1 MKGINAF
8 SAMSG
13 VDDRF
18 VMASLLPADLPG
30 GVSATAKVRKQE
42 KDNWFTRMT
51 SSGWFA
57 AAVSLVVAFGVLA
70 GIVAAGRMAPQNPS
84 YGPGPSSGFPAGT
97 LQNMPESEHD
107 ESDESYDPS
116 EDGSDIPVE
125 TSPVINDPSEPQ
137 KGSVAV
143 ISDGFTVFPK
153 GYCVW
158 ASGQQLDENGEM
170 TGFDADGFG
179 AVNQLGAIKNE
190 IPNMST
196 SGNSFS
202 LSLSDGMTL
211 QNIRVFKIVEIQN
224 DTFEEVDW
232 GVEGEDFSHAPI
244 MYLATLPKNGDYI
257 VVLEIH
263 YENRTSADEYIMGVN
278 EYAFWLTT
286 GSGWD
291 QKAPV
296 RVQAGLQTVYP
307 IGHLLESTYYDAEK
321 QEYVTKQYPGA
332 ILESLLFA
340 SSSYGLPSLTVD
352 TQTVLNLFTAD
363 AYEVKSVKVYEF
375 NGNELSLMK
384 DDDNPFVAPIETDYC
399 GSYVVVITAND
410 GGTGE
415 MHTLEFP
422 FLLFVEDPNDG
433 PAITEGPVEWGT
445 GEIEPPTTTPA
456 VKVHGSLRSAVF
468 PTVRD
473 GYRLWS
479 EEWVDGS
486 MASGMGLG
494 AHGQLAD
501 ILDEISAYNAVD
513 GVRNSI
519 TVTLGNAGDT
529 LIRVSV
535 YDKEL
540 NHVTD
545 GQDAPVL
552 SELDAGTYIVVL
564 TVVSVGD
571 YIPEA
576 EANERY
582 CTEYAFVLELYAP
595 EPEPPEPVTEAIP

>member
-30 GVSATAKVRKQE
+30 GASATAKVRKQE

-84 YGPGPSSGFPAGT
+84 HGPGSGFPAGT

-107 ESDESYDPS
+107 ESDESHDPH

-137 KGSVAV
+137 KGPVAV
-143 ISDGFTVFPK
+143 ISDG
-153 GYCVW
+153 
-158 ASGQQLDENGEM
+158 
-170 TGFDADGFG
+170 
-179 AVNQLGAIKNE
+179 I
-190 IPNMST
+190 
-196 SGNSFS
+196 
-202 LSLSDGMTL
+202 
-211 QNIRVFKIVEIQN
+211 
-224 DTFEEVDW
+224 
-232 GVEGEDFSHAPI
+232 
-244 MYLATLPKNGDYI
+244 
-257 VVLEIH
+257 
-263 YENRTSADEYIMGVN
+263 
-278 EYAFWLTT
+278 
-286 GSGWD
+286 
-291 QKAPV
+291 
-296 RVQAGLQTVYP
+296 TVYP
-307 IGHLLESTYYDAEK
+307 IGYLLESTYYDAEK

-340 SSSYGLPSLTVD
+340 SSSDGLPGLTVD

-422 FLLFVEDPNDG
+422 FWLFVEDPNDG

-513 GVRNSI
+513 GVRNPI

-545 GQDAPVL
+545 GQDALVL

>member
-18 VMASLLPADLPG
+18 VMASLLPADLPE
-30 GVSATAKVRKQE
+30 GVHATAKVRKQE
-42 KDNWFTRMT
+42 KDTWFTRMT

-70 GIVAAGRMAPQNPS
+70 GIVAAGRMGAGTPSGTHPSHGMQGNPS
-84 YGPGPSSGFPAGT
+84 TQAAPVTDAPILIPPLSDMDGGSLSGRSIT
-97 LQNMPESEHD
+97 
-107 ESDESYDPS
+107 
-116 EDGSDIPVE
+116 V
-125 TSPVINDPSEPQ
+125 T
-137 KGSVAV
+137 
-143 ISDGFTVFPK
+143 SDGQTVKLPGCTVF
-153 GYCVW
+153 YS
-158 ASGQQLDENGEM
+158 AMDENGGVE
-170 TGFDADGFG
+170 ADGPG
-179 AVNQLGAIKNE
+179 IASQLAEVAGDLPTLTTAGESFYLHLPEGMTLRQIRIYERFSSNGE
-190 IPNMST
+190 IDMLELECALDPALPDLT
-196 SGNSFS
+196 E
-202 LSLSDGMTL
+202 LSDGT
-211 QNIRVFKIVEIQN
+211 
-224 DTFEEVDW
+224 
-232 GVEGEDFSHAPI
+232 
-244 MYLATLPKNGDYI
+244 YY
-257 VVLEIH
+257 VVLGVY
-263 YENRTSADEYIMGVN
+263 YESINSDTEWKKGLDEYGFCLVKD
-278 EYAFWLTT
+278 A
-286 GSGWD
+286 SWD

-307 IGHLLESTYYDAEK
+307 IGYLLESTYYDAEK

-332 ILESLLFA
+332 ILENLLFA
-340 SSSYGLPSLTVD
+340 SSSYGLPGLTVD

-384 DDDNPFVAPIETDYC
+384 DDDNPFVAPIETDY
-399 GSYVVVITAND
+399 GGGYVVVITAND

-422 FLLFVEDPNDG
+422 FWLFVEDPNDG

-501 ILDEISAYNAVD
+501 ILDEISAYNVVD
-513 GVRNSI
+513 GVRNPI

-595 EPEPPEPVTEAIP
+595 EPEPPEPVTDAIP

>member
-30 GVSATAKVRKQE
+30 GVHATAKVRKQE
-42 KDNWFTRMT
+42 KDTWFTRMT
-51 SSGWFA
+51 SSGWFV

-70 GIVAAGRMAPQNPS
+70 GIVAAGRMGAGTPSGTHPSHGMQGNPS
-84 YGPGPSSGFPAGT
+84 TQAAPVTDAPILIPPLSDVDGGSLSGRSIT
-97 LQNMPESEHD
+97 
-107 ESDESYDPS
+107 
-116 EDGSDIPVE
+116 V
-125 TSPVINDPSEPQ
+125 T
-137 KGSVAV
+137 
-143 ISDGFTVFPK
+143 SDGQTVKLP
-153 GYCVW
+153 GYTFFYS
-158 ASGQQLDENGEM
+158 AMDENGGVE
-170 TGFDADGFG
+170 ADGPG
-179 AVNQLGAIKNE
+179 IASQLAEVAGDLPTLTTAGESFYLHLPEGMTLRQIRIYERFSSNGE
-190 IPNMST
+190 IDMLELECALDPALPDLT
-196 SGNSFS
+196 K
-202 LSLSDGMTL
+202 LSDGT
-211 QNIRVFKIVEIQN
+211 
-224 DTFEEVDW
+224 
-232 GVEGEDFSHAPI
+232 
-244 MYLATLPKNGDYI
+244 YY
-257 VVLEIH
+257 VVLGVY
-263 YENRTSADEYIMGVN
+263 YESINSDTEWKKGLDEYGFCLVKD
-278 EYAFWLTT
+278 A
-286 GSGWD
+286 SWD

-307 IGHLLESTYYDAEK
+307 IGYLLESTYYDAEK

-332 ILESLLFA
+332 ILERLLFA
-340 SSSYGLPSLTVD
+340 SNIYGLPGLTVD

-422 FLLFVEDPNDG
+422 FWLFVEDPNDG

-501 ILDEISAYNAVD
+501 ILDEISAYNAVE
-513 GVRNSI
+513 GVRNPI

>member
-18 VMASLLPADLPG
+18 VMASLLPADIQEG
-30 GVSATAKVRKQE
+30 AGATAKVRKQE

-57 AAVSLVVAFGVLA
+57 AAISLVVAFGVLA
-70 GIVAAGRMAPQNPS
+70 GIVAAGRMGAGTPSGTHPSHGMQGNPS
-84 YGPGPSSGFPAGT
+84 TQAAPVTDAPILIPPLSDVDGGSLSGR
-97 LQNMPESEHD
+97 
-107 ESDESYDPS
+107 
-116 EDGSDIPVE
+116 
-125 TSPVINDPSEPQ
+125 
-137 KGSVAV
+137 SVTV
-143 ISDGFTVFPK
+143 TSDGQTVKLP
-153 GYCVW
+153 GYTFFYS
-158 ASGQQLDENGEM
+158 AMDENGGME
-170 TGFDADGFG
+170 ADGPG
-179 AVNQLGAIKNE
+179 IASQLAEVAGDLPTLTTAGESFYLHLPEGMTLRQIRIYERFSSNGE
-190 IPNMST
+190 IDMLELECALDPALPDLT
-196 SGNSFS
+196 E
-202 LSLSDGMTL
+202 LSDGT
-211 QNIRVFKIVEIQN
+211 
-224 DTFEEVDW
+224 
-232 GVEGEDFSHAPI
+232 
-244 MYLATLPKNGDYI
+244 YY
-257 VVLEIH
+257 VVLGVY
-263 YENRTSADEYIMGVN
+263 YESINSDTEWKKGLDEYGFCLVKD
-278 EYAFWLTT
+278 A
-286 GSGWD
+286 SWD

-307 IGHLLESTYYDAEK
+307 IGYLLESTYYDAEK

-332 ILESLLFA
+332 ILERLLFM
-340 SSSYGLPSLTVD
+340 SNSYGLPSLTVD

-384 DDDNPFVAPIETDYC
+384 DDDNPFVAPIETDY
-399 GSYVVVITAND
+399 GGGYVVVITAND

-422 FLLFVEDPNDG
+422 FWLFVEDPNDG

-513 GVRNSI
+513 GVRNPI

-564 TVVSVGD
+564 TVASVGD

-595 EPEPPEPVTEAIP
+595 EPEPPEPVTDAIP

>member
-30 GVSATAKVRKQE
+30 GEHATAKVRKQE

-57 AAVSLVVAFGVLA
+57 AAVSLVVAFGVLG
-70 GIVAAGRMAPQNPS
+70 GIVAAGRMGAGTPSGTHPSHGMQGNPS
-84 YGPGPSSGFPAGT
+84 TQAAPVTDAPILIPPLSDVDGGSLSGRSIT
-97 LQNMPESEHD
+97 
-107 ESDESYDPS
+107 
-116 EDGSDIPVE
+116 V
-125 TSPVINDPSEPQ
+125 T
-137 KGSVAV
+137 
-143 ISDGFTVFPK
+143 SDGQTVKLPGCTVF
-153 GYCVW
+153 YS
-158 ASGQQLDENGEM
+158 AMDENGGVE
-170 TGFDADGFG
+170 ADGPG
-179 AVNQLGAIKNE
+179 IASQLAEVAGDLPTLTTAGESFYLHLPEGMTLRQIRIYERFSSNGE
-190 IPNMST
+190 IDMLELECALDPALPDLT
-196 SGNSFS
+196 E
-202 LSLSDGMTL
+202 LSDGT
-211 QNIRVFKIVEIQN
+211 
-224 DTFEEVDW
+224 
-232 GVEGEDFSHAPI
+232 
-244 MYLATLPKNGDYI
+244 YY
-257 VVLEIH
+257 VVLGVY
-263 YENRTSADEYIMGVN
+263 YESINSDTEWKKGLDEYGFCLVKD
-278 EYAFWLTT
+278 A
-286 GSGWD
+286 SWD

-307 IGHLLESTYYDAEK
+307 IGYLLESTYYDAEK

-340 SSSYGLPSLTVD
+340 SSGYGLPGLTVD

-363 AYEVKSVKVYEF
+363 TYEVKSVKVYEF

-384 DDDNPFVAPIETDYC
+384 DDDNPFVAPIETDY
-399 GSYVVVITAND
+399 GGGYVVVITAND

-422 FLLFVEDPNDG
+422 FWLFVEDPNDG

-513 GVRNSI
+513 GVRNPI

-595 EPEPPEPVTEAIP
+595 EPEPPEPVTDAIP

>member
-18 VMASLLPADLPG
+18 VMASLLPADIQEG
-30 GVSATAKVRKQE
+30 AGATAKVRKQE
-42 KDNWFTRMT
+42 KDTWFTRMT

-70 GIVAAGRMAPQNPS
+70 GIVAAGRMGTGTPSGTHPSHGMQGNPS
-84 YGPGPSSGFPAGT
+84 TQAAPVTDAPILIPPLSDVDGGSLSGRSIT
-97 LQNMPESEHD
+97 
-107 ESDESYDPS
+107 
-116 EDGSDIPVE
+116 V
-125 TSPVINDPSEPQ
+125 T
-137 KGSVAV
+137 
-143 ISDGFTVFPK
+143 SDGQTVKLP
-153 GYCVW
+153 GYTFFYS
-158 ASGQQLDENGEM
+158 AMDENGGVE
-170 TGFDADGFG
+170 ADGPG
-179 AVNQLGAIKNE
+179 IASQLAEVAGDLPTLTTAGESFYLHLPEGMTLRQIRIYERFSSNGE
-190 IPNMST
+190 IDMLELECALDPALPDLT
-196 SGNSFS
+196 E
-202 LSLSDGMTL
+202 LSDGT
-211 QNIRVFKIVEIQN
+211 
-224 DTFEEVDW
+224 
-232 GVEGEDFSHAPI
+232 
-244 MYLATLPKNGDYI
+244 YY
-257 VVLEIH
+257 VVLGVY
-263 YENRTSADEYIMGVN
+263 YESINSDTEWKKGLDEYGFCLVKD
-278 EYAFWLTT
+278 A
-286 GSGWD
+286 SWD

-307 IGHLLESTYYDAEK
+307 IGYLLESTYYDAEK

-340 SSSYGLPSLTVD
+340 SSSYGLPGLTVD

-384 DDDNPFVAPIETDYC
+384 DDDNPFVAPIETDY
-399 GSYVVVITAND
+399 GGGYVVVITAND

-422 FLLFVEDPNDG
+422 FWLFVEDPNDG

-513 GVRNSI
+513 GVRNPI

-545 GQDAPVL
+545 GQDALVL

-564 TVVSVGD
+564 TVVSV
-571 YIPEA
+571 
-576 EANERY
+576 R
-582 CTEYAFVLELYAP
+582 
-595 EPEPPEPVTEAIP
+595 

>member
-30 GVSATAKVRKQE
+30 GASATAKVRKQE

-70 GIVAAGRMAPQNPS
+70 GIVAAGRMVSDPSGVGVQGHQPGPGMQGNPS
-84 YGPGPSSGFPAGT
+84 TQAAPVTDAPILIPPLSDVDGGSLSGRSIT
-97 LQNMPESEHD
+97 
-107 ESDESYDPS
+107 
-116 EDGSDIPVE
+116 V
-125 TSPVINDPSEPQ
+125 T
-137 KGSVAV
+137 
-143 ISDGFTVFPK
+143 SDGQTVKLP
-153 GYCVW
+153 GYTFFYS
-158 ASGQQLDENGEM
+158 AMDENGGVEVDGSGIASQLAEVAGDLPTLTTAGESFYLHLPEGM
-170 TGFDADGFG
+170 T
-179 AVNQLGAIKNE
+179 LRE
-190 IPNMST
+190 IRIYERVSSNGEIDMLELECALDPALPDLT
-196 SGNSFS
+196 E
-202 LSLSDGMTL
+202 LSDGT
-211 QNIRVFKIVEIQN
+211 
-224 DTFEEVDW
+224 
-232 GVEGEDFSHAPI
+232 
-244 MYLATLPKNGDYI
+244 YY
-257 VVLEIH
+257 VVLGVY
-263 YENRTSADEYIMGVN
+263 YESINSDTEWKKGLDEYGFCLVKD
-278 EYAFWLTT
+278 A
-286 GSGWD
+286 SWD

-307 IGHLLESTYYDAEK
+307 IGYLLESTYYDAEK

-340 SSSYGLPSLTVD
+340 SSSYGLPGLTVD

-399 GSYVVVITAND
+399 GCYVVVITAND

-422 FLLFVEDPNDG
+422 FWLFVEDPNDG

-513 GVRNSI
+513 GVRNPI

-545 GQDAPVL
+545 GQDALVL